1 MGFVLAKRRLE
12 IILRIAMESPSR
24 LGVAFAD
31 RMGSNIVNIM
41 AGGDTWNHGLW
52 GVVRCRVEDDRA
64 TNRAL

>member
-12 IILRIAMESPSR
+12 IILRISTESPSR

-41 AGGDTWNHGLW
+41 AEETCGIMG
-52 GVVRCRVEDDRA
+52 CRELCAVG
-64 TNRAL
+64 